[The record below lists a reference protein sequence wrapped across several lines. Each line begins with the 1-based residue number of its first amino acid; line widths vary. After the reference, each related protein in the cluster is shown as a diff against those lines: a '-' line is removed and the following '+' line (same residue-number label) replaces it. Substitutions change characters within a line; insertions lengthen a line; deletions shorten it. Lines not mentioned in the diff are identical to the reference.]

1 MIQLQAGGKASNA
14 NCTALGTN
22 LVRDFRCIQL
32 SQGLTAGG
40 ILEGKAKCHRKR
52 HCDSDNDIPHPESAK
67 PCWGALLQVGPRS
80 EPRPPHA
87 VKYRMTL
94 VTRIAAPA
102 QTAGYTANRVITVSS
117 GCFNCPWFVLLN
129 CPLLGLCHV
138 TDTPAFLGVTGF
150 AWCPRELPRFQ

>member
-1 MIQLQAGGKASNA
+1 ML
-14 NCTALGTN
+14 TALHWAQTWSETSDVFSFPKVLQPGESWKEKQSATGRGI
-22 LVRDFRCIQL
+22 VIQTMTL
-32 SQGLTAGG
+32 S
-40 ILEGKAKCHRKR
+40 
-52 HCDSDNDIPHPESAK
+52 DVNDPESAK

-102 QTAGYTANRVITVSS
+102 QTAGYTANRVITFSS

-138 TDTPAFLGVTGF
+138 TDTPVFLGVTGF